1 LTEHIARKIAPIK
14 VMPAYGH
21 RRQRAPVFVIS
32 MCKYLFV
39 IRFGLLAVVGFVS
52 PLAQMVVRAQPA
64 DDPRYLIC
72 QMIETA
78 ARENGLPV
86 DFFARLIW
94 QESRFQPDEVG
105 PLTRNGEHAQGIAQF
120 MPGTATE
127 RQLYEPFDP
136 VEALP
141 KSGEYLAEL
150 RNEFGNLGLAAAA
163 YNAGP
168 ERVRAFL
175 GGARELPGE
184 TRRYVLAVTG
194 RSIDDWAMSSR
205 AAPTAAAT
213 SGAPPTDQTSPNCHD
228 LVALLE
234 RTPDSTVAEWPG
246 HKVPSWCRAL
256 HHPNTSMC
264 GPVHLSEMV
273 MKVASAM
280 FLHSHV
286 HLFRSH

>member
-1 LTEHIARKIAPIK
+1 MFDAELPQSLRLSNK
-14 VMPAYGH
+14 V
-21 RRQRAPVFVIS
+21 RRAPAFVIS
-32 MCKYLFV
+32 MCNYLFV
-39 IRFGLLAVVGFVS
+39 IRLWLLATAAFLS
-52 PLAQMVVRAQPA
+52 PLAQTVVRAEPA
-64 DDPRYLIC
+64 VDPRFLIC

-78 ARENGLPV
+78 ARANGLPV

-94 QESRFQPDEVG
+94 QESRFQPDEIG
-105 PLTRNGEHAQGIAQF
+105 PLTRSGERAQGIAQF

-127 RQLYEPFDP
+127 HQLQEPFDP

-175 GGARELPGE
+175 GGARELPAE
-184 TRRYVLAVTG
+184 TRRYVLAITG
-194 RSIDDWAMSSR
+194 RSVEDWATPSKTAPI
-205 AAPTAAAT
+205 AARINVTPSADEA
-213 SGAPPTDQTSPNCHD
+213 SPSCHD

-234 RTPDSTVAEWPG
+234 RMPDSTVTEWPG

-264 GPVHLSEMV
+264 GPVHLREMV
-273 MKVASAM
+273 MNVASAM
-280 FLHSHV
+280 ISRSHV
-286 HLFRSH
+286 HLGHPSSR